1 MHNEILTKNQQEALN
16 LIKKFSKNFYLVGG
30 TAIALHL
37 GHRQSIDFDLF
48 TKDDFDNKK
57 IIQTIKKFYP
67 IYQVIRDETGQLTMV
82 INRVKFTFFQF
93 PFKIEHQVNF
103 DDVILLPDLET
114 LGAMKAYALGR
125 RPKWKDYVD
134 LYFILKDIQ
143 IDKIVKKAQKVF
155 GTEFNEK
162 LFRVQIG
169 YFDDLNYSEEVEFM
183 PGFEVEEEKIKKT
196 LTEVS
201 LS

>member
-1 MHNEILTKNQQEALN
+1 MHKEILTENQQEALD
-16 LIKKFSKNFYLVGG
+16 LIKKYTKNFYLVGG

-37 GHRQSIDFDLF
+37 GHRRSIDFDLF
-48 TKDDFDNKK
+48 TEKDFDNKK
-57 IIQTIKKFYP
+57 IIQIIKKFYP

-93 PFKIEHQVNF
+93 PFKVEHQTTF
-103 DDVILLPDLET
+103 DKIISLPDLT
-114 LGAMKAYALGR
+114 SLAAMKAYALGR

-143 IDKIVKKAQKVF
+143 IDQIVKKAQKVF

-169 YFDDLNYSEEVEFM
+169 YFDDINYVEEVEFM
-183 PGFEVEEEKIKKT
+183 PGFEVENEKVKRT
-196 LTEVS
+196 LTEIS

>member
-1 MHNEILTKNQQEALN
+1 MHKEILTENQQEALD
-16 LIKKFSKNFYLVGG
+16 LIKKYTKNFYLVGG

-37 GHRQSIDFDLF
+37 GHRRSIDFDLF
-48 TKDDFDNKK
+48 TEKDFDNKK
-57 IIQTIKKFYP
+57 IIQIIKKFYP

-93 PFKIEHQVNF
+93 PFKVEHQTTF
-103 DDVILLPDLET
+103 DKIISLPDLT
-114 LGAMKAYALGR
+114 SLAAMKAYALGR
-125 RPKWKDYVD
+125 RPKWKDFVD

-143 IDKIVKKAQKVF
+143 IDQIVKKAQKVF

-169 YFDDLNYSEEVEFM
+169 YFDDINYVEEVEFM
-183 PGFEVEEEKIKKT
+183 PGFEVENEKVKRT
-196 LTEVS
+196 LTEIS

>member
-1 MHNEILTKNQQEALN
+1 MHKEILTENQQEALS

-30 TAIALHL
+30 TAIGLHL

-48 TKDDFDNKK
+48 TEKDFDNKK

-93 PFKIEHQVNF
+93 PFKIEHQINF

-134 LYFILKDIQ
+134 LYFTLKDIQ

-155 GTEFNEK
+155 GPEFNEK

-169 YFDDLNYSEEVEFM
+169 YFDDINYSEEVELM
-183 PGFEVEEEKIKKT
+183 PGFAVKEEKIKNT
-196 LTEVS
+196 LIEVS

>member
-1 MHNEILTKNQQEALN
+1 MHKEILTENQQEALD
-16 LIKKFSKNFYLVGG
+16 LIKKYTKNFYLVGG

-37 GHRQSIDFDLF
+37 GHRRSIDFDLF
-48 TKDDFDNKK
+48 TEKDFDNKK
-57 IIQTIKKFYP
+57 IIQIIKKFYP

-93 PFKIEHQVNF
+93 PFKVEHQTTF
-103 DDVILLPDLET
+103 DKIISLPDLT
-114 LGAMKAYALGR
+114 SLAAMKAYALGR

-143 IDKIVKKAQKVF
+143 IDQIVKKAQKVF

-169 YFDDLNYSEEVEFM
+169 YFDDINYVEEVEFM
-183 PGFEVEEEKIKKT
+183 PGFEVEDEKVKRT
-196 LTEVS
+196 LTEIS